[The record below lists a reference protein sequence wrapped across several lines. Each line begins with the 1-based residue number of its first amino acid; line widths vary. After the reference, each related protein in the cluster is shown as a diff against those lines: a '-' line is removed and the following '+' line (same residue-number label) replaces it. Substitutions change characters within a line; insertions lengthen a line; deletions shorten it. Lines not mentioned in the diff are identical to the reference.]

1 MWRLSTGCGPGTPGT
16 GWREKPSPFTTAL
29 PSKRRKTRNARLVR
43 HAPHVLTRTGTAR
56 AGGPFG
62 KEVMPMRKRK
72 KGSHVSIA
80 WLAVVT
86 TALIALTALLQL
98 VGAAWA

>member
-1 MWRLSTGCGPGTPGT
+1 MFLLGPVP
-16 GWREKPSPFTTAL
+16 P
-29 PSKRRKTRNARLVR
+29 ARG
-43 HAPHVLTRTGTAR
+43 A
-56 AGGPFG
+56 PFG

-98 VGAAWA
+98 VGAAVGLAHH